1 MSRAIT
7 VTASSPSCYEVS
19 YTATSRGQYKLY
31 IQVNDKEIDDSP
43 FIITV
48 YPDPNDLAHPVSTV
62 NDVIAPYSI
71 VFTSDGNMIVSE
83 KLANQISI
91 FDIKGRRIGK
101 FESDDDSSRQIKI
114 PQGLAIDD
122 EDNVYVS
129 SEYKLQKF
137 TSSGKFLKHVGCE
150 KLGSGEAEFDDPY
163 GITFYNNQLYVC
175 DCNNHRIQVFD
186 LNLNFIRSI
195 GSFGN
200 GRGEFHRP
208 YDVKFDNDHNMYV
221 AEWDGGRVQVLD
233 KNGQFIRFF
242 DKNVTENVTL
252 GKPSALHIID
262 KYVYVS
268 DWSGGRIVVYETLGR
283 CVTSFGRRG
292 NNKGEFQNPYCISS
306 YKGQVYICDRDNG
319 RIQIF

>member
-1 MSRAIT
+1 M
-7 VTASSPSCYEVS
+7 P

-48 YPDPNDLAHPVSTV
+48 YPDPKQKERKPVRVMKDLIT
-62 NDVIAPYSI
+62 PYSI
-71 VFTSDGNMIVSE
+71 VFTSDGMMIVSE
-83 KLANQISI
+83 KVTNQIRI
-91 FDIKGRRIGK
+91 FDIEGRKIGK
-101 FESDDDSSRQIKI
+101 FESHGDSSRQILL

-122 EDNVYVS
+122 DDNVYVS

-137 TSSGKFLKHVGCE
+137 TSGGEFIKHVGCD
-150 KLGSGEAEFDDPY
+150 KLGSGEGEFNDPY
-163 GITFYNNQLYVC
+163 GITLHNNQLYVC

-186 LNLNFIRSI
+186 LDLKFIRSYY
-195 GSFGN
+195 GE
-200 GRGEFHRP
+200 GRGKFRKP
-208 YDVKFDNDHNMYV
+208 YDVKFDDDHNMYV

-233 KNGQFIRFF
+233 KNGDFKSFF
-242 DKNVTENVTL
+242 DENGTL

-268 DWSGGRIVVYETLGR
+268 DWSDGRIVVYETSSGR
-283 CVTSFGRRG
+283 FVNSFGGRG
-292 NNKGEFQNPYCISS
+292 NKEGEFEYPYCINS
-306 YKGQVYICDRDNG
+306 YKGEVFICDRDNG

>member
-1 MSRAIT
+1 M
-7 VTASSPSCYEVS
+7 S

-48 YPDPNDLAHPVSTV
+48 YPDPNDLAHPVSV
-62 NDVIAPYSI
+62 MNDVITPYSI

-137 TSSGKFLKHVGCE
+137 TSSGRFIKHVGCE
-150 KLGSGEAEFDDPY
+150 KLGSGKAEFDDPY
-163 GITFYNNQLYVC
+163 GITLYNNQLYVC

-186 LNLNFIRSI
+186 MDLNFIRSI
-195 GSFGN
+195 GSYGE
-200 GRGEFHRP
+200 GRGEFRTP

-221 AEWDGGRVQVLD
+221 AEWDGERVQVLD
-233 KNGQFIRFF
+233 ENGVFIRFF
-242 DKNVTENVTL
+242 DENKTL

-268 DWSGGRIVVYETLGR
+268 NWSGGCIVVYETSGQF
-283 CVTSFGRRG
+283 VTSFGGRG
-292 NNKGEFQNPYCISS
+292 NNEGEFQYPYCINS
-306 YKGQVYICDRDNG
+306 YNGQVYICDKDNG
-319 RIQIF
+319 RIHIF